1 MARVSLFRDRRLVAL
16 LAATF
21 ILLFTSLCL
30 GVLALSQ
37 AGVHTERIAEAAQK
51 VQASISMQRSIEGL
65 KADIYRQLATP
76 SSEAT
81 QQSLDAGLAQLES
94 HDRRRSDNA
103 FLDDGAHQASD
114 IAAFV
119 FAARSLTRSGAELAE
134 QQRARDSFE
143 AASQSVMKALSGE
156 NQAAVRDYKNAVAVA
171 EGAIEVDLYWA
182 LLIAAAAMLVMATLS
197 AFIFLRIVQPI
208 RKLTATMQLLA
219 AGDYES
225 VDVANLSD
233 ESEVAG
239 LAAMVGKFRDTIRQN
254 IEAQAEAETA
264 RAQVEEERNKKAE
277 ADKYYIDS
285 HNVFMARFTEA
296 LDRHSKGDLN
306 YRLDE
311 PFIEE
316 YEDIRH
322 SFNRAAEKVRSAILD
337 VVTQSIEIKNGTNKI
352 LGAADELSRHTEV
365 QASSLEETSASM
377 EQMAAT
383 IRQNASNAQSA
394 SKAATSTREV
404 ASSVGQVAHQAV
416 TAIEKIEK
424 STKQVSEIVGLIEEI
439 AFQTNILALN
449 AAVEAARAG
458 EAGKGFAVVANE
470 VRALSQR
477 SSQSLKEIKGLI
489 ESSDTDVAEG
499 VMLVKQA
506 GQSLG
511 EIAQSVKMVSEL
523 IAEIAAASQEQASG
537 VEQVSRA
544 VANMDDMTQQNAALV
559 QETTTA
565 LHTAQTRIERLNEV
579 VSMFDIGDAA
589 PSLSDAH
596 WHQEQHEKIERG
608 LKERRA
614 TKRVRGNAAV
624 TYNFAAHDADEWQ
637 DF

>member
-21 ILLFTSLCL
+21 VLLFTSLCL
-30 GVLALSQ
+30 GVFALSQ
-37 AGVHTERIAEAAQK
+37 ARVHTERITQAAHQ
-51 VQASISMQRSIEGL
+51 VQTSISMQRSIEGL
-65 KADIYRQLATP
+65 KADIYRLLATP
-76 SSEAT
+76 SSEAAL
-81 QQSLDAGLAQLES
+81 QSLDAGLRQLES

-103 FLDDGAHQASD
+103 FLDDGAQQSSD

-119 FAARSLTRSGAELAE
+119 FAARNLMRSGAEPAD
-134 QQRARDSFE
+134 QQRARESFE
-143 AASQSVMKALSGE
+143 AAAQTAMKVLIGE
-156 NQAAVRDYKNAVAVA
+156 NQAAGRNYKDAVTAA
-171 EGAIEVDLYWA
+171 EDAIKVDQYWA
-182 LLIAAAAMLVMATLS
+182 LLLAAAAMLVMATLS

-219 AGDYES
+219 AGDYEN
-225 VDVANLSD
+225 VDVANLHD
-233 ESEVAG
+233 EGEVAG

-254 IEAQAEAETA
+254 IESQAEAEKA
-264 RAQVEEERNKKAE
+264 RAEVEEERNKKAE
-277 ADKYYIDS
+277 ADKYYVDA
-285 HNVFMARFTEA
+285 HNVFMERFTEA

-337 VVTQSIEIKNGTNKI
+337 IVTQSMEIKNGTNKI

-506 GQSLG
+506 GQSLN

-523 IAEIAAASQEQASG
+523 ISEIAAASQEQASG

-544 VANMDDMTQQNAALV
+544 VTNMDDMTQQNAALV
-559 QETTTA
+559 QETTAA
-565 LHTAQTRIERLNEV
+565 LHTAQTRIERLNDV

-589 PSLSDAH
+589 SSLSEPH
-596 WHQEQHEKIERG
+596 WHQDQHEKIERG

-614 TKRVRGNAAV
+614 TKRTRGNAAV
-624 TYNFAAHDADEWQ
+624 AYNFAAHDSDEWQ